1 MSYPKRM
8 TTIQR
13 DQIKPYT
20 LRLEQL
26 HPGESTTFSSKNSQ
40 SIALLRSRLYVWFC
54 TQGYD
59 KRAFKIVRESQET
72 IRVHRVPVEPLTLYQ
87 SPHLDKSTEP
97 MQIAIGEIT
106 TDPTETK
113 TKTKTTDAIKDFVA
127 EELKDL
133 SSEDEVITLANK
145 ARAEKR
151 ISPAQVLEAITLWKE
166 KRRR

>member
-13 DQIKPYT
+13 DQIEPYT

-26 HPGESTTFSSKNSQ
+26 RPGESTTFSSKSPR

-59 KRAFKIVRESQET
+59 KQTFRIIRESQET
-72 IRVHRVPVEPLTLYQ
+72 IRVHRVNTAT
-87 SPHLDKSTEP
+87 HLDELKTIEP
-97 MQIAIGEIT
+97 MEIVIGEIT
-106 TDPTETK
+106 TDSTK

-145 ARAEKR
+145 ARTEKR
-151 ISPAQVLEAITLWKE
+151 ISPAQVIEAITLWKE